1 MLSFCFAAVFFFIK
15 LAWDKGYH
23 QQHHAGNPGEETVKL
38 SERFAHIHSVLTKAK
53 QSYQNSHSNNYL
65 CGIQNYS
72 NGFSFTIS
80 SPLFLLLGHCALLK
94 QGILIDGISK
104 QNSPA
109 YILIKPLKG
118 KKVKKNRQNVIK
130 IIHKNENV
138 IGKTRFHPAWKLLTK
153 ITSHVNIQIK
163 KANDILI
170 RKRNMKTLYV
180 SDLDG
185 TLLTP
190 ECRISPFTA
199 NTINSL
205 VKSGML
211 FSFATARSRNTAL
224 KVTKGIDCRLPMIA
238 YNGVFTADYK
248 SGEILLSSFFGGGEK
263 EILPALLDAGIS
275 PIVYS
280 YDGKK
285 ERFTYLPETLSEG
298 AAEFVATRKMTAEKH
313 SPQMSANFGGAIFL
327 FHLHRQR
334 RKTAPALRK
343 VQRKIQVPLSAWYLH
358 GQAVAW
364 NNAQGGNKS
373 KRRAK
378 A

>member
-1 MLSFCFAAVFFFIK
+1 
-15 LAWDKGYH
+15 
-23 QQHHAGNPGEETVKL
+23 
-38 SERFAHIHSVLTKAK
+38 
-53 QSYQNSHSNNYL
+53 
-65 CGIQNYS
+65 
-72 NGFSFTIS
+72 
-80 SPLFLLLGHCALLK
+80 
-94 QGILIDGISK
+94 
-104 QNSPA
+104 
-109 YILIKPLKG
+109 
-118 KKVKKNRQNVIK
+118 
-130 IIHKNENV
+130 
-138 IGKTRFHPAWKLLTK
+138 
-153 ITSHVNIQIK
+153 
-163 KANDILI
+163 
-170 RKRNMKTLYV
+170 MKTLYV

-248 SGEILLSSFFGGGEK
+248 SGEILLSSFFGGREK

-298 AAEFVATRKMTAEKH
+298 AAEFVATRKDDSRKTPAADESELWRGDIFYFTCIDSAEKLR
-313 SPQMSANFGGAIFL
+313 PLYEKFKEKYRCLYQRDIYTGRQWLEIMPKGATKANAALKLKEALGCDKLVAFGDSENDIDL
-327 FHLHRQR
+327 FAQADECYAVSNAVQQL
-334 RKTAPALRK
+334 KDMATA
-343 VQRKIQVPLSAWYLH
+343 VIGSNS
-358 GQAVAW
+358 GDAVARFLLERFESE
-364 NNAQGGNKS
+364 NNQT
-373 KRRAK
+373 
-378 A
+378 